1 MVMIYFSLLF
11 SAPPEKPIIYDT
23 IGDPV
28 NLILGPYK
36 IGQTLRV
43 KCEVV
48 GGKPIPQVTWWKDH
62 KMVDDTIDEVFDYKV
77 TNELILV
84 NLTKLDQNS
93 LLTCK
98 TSNHVTQGDLMTS
111 VKLQMTCKDI
121 EK

>member
-1 MVMIYFSLLF
+1 M
-11 SAPPEKPIIYDT
+11 
-23 IGDPV
+23 
-28 NLILGPYK
+28 
-36 IGQTLRV
+36 

-121 EK
+121 